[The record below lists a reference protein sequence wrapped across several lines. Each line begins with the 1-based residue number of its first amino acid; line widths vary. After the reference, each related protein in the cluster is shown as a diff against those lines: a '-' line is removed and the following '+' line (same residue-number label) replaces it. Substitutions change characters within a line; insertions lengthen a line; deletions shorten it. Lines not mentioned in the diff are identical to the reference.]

1 MSKLGYDL
9 PRDLKGMLT
18 MNLKIVSIVFSLILL
33 LGACSSKNGAGGL
46 NNVDQASDFGSI
58 SQSSLEYFTERVG
71 DTILFEVNKSSLQPE
86 TIEILQAQ
94 AVWLQQNSAIP
105 VTIEGHADEQGT
117 REYNLALGA
126 RRATSV
132 RNYLVSQG
140 ISESRLSIV
149 TYGKERPIEVCSM
162 EKCWSKN
169 RRSVTVVSGGLGS

>member
-1 MSKLGYDL
+1 MKSRIWLAFCFSIIILG
-9 PRDLKGMLT
+9 G
-18 MNLKIVSIVFSLILL
+18 
-33 LGACSSKNGAGGL
+33 CSSKDGLGGL
-46 NNVDQASDFGSI
+46 GGNASTSGFGDISESSI
-58 SQSSLEYFTERVG
+58 EYFTETVG
-71 DTILFEVNKSSLQPE
+71 DTILFEVNKSTLEPE
-86 TIEILQAQ
+86 TIINLQAQ
-94 AVWLQQNSAIP
+94 ARWLGQNSSIP
-105 VTIEGHADEQGT
+105 ITIEGHADEQGT

-140 ISESRLSIV
+140 IPEARLSIV

>member
-1 MSKLGYDL
+1 
-9 PRDLKGMLT
+9 
-18 MNLKIVSIVFSLILL
+18 MNLKIVLIVFSLLL
-33 LGACSSKNGAGGL
+33 MLGGCSSKNGLGGL
-46 NNVDQASDFGSI
+46 DGNDPTSSFGEI
-58 SQSSLEYFTERVG
+58 SQSSIEYFTESVG

-86 TIEILQAQ
+86 TIATLQDQ
-94 AVWLQQNSAIP
+94 AVWLQQNSSIP
-105 VTIEGHADEQGT
+105 ITIEGHADEQGT

>member
-1 MSKLGYDL
+1 MLY
-9 PRDLKGMLT
+9 PDLKRMFT
-18 MNLKIVSIVFSLILL
+18 MNVKILLIVFPLLLILN
-33 LGACSSKNGAGGL
+33 GCSSKNGVSSLGG
-46 NNVDQASDFGSI
+46 SDTINEFGEI
-58 SQSSLEYFTERVG
+58 SQSSIEYFTENVG
-71 DTILFEVNKSSLQPE
+71 DTILFEVNKSSLQPQ
-86 TIEILQAQ
+86 TIATLQAQ
-94 AVWLQQNSAIP
+94 AQWLQQNNTVPI
-105 VTIEGHADEQGT
+105 TIEGHADEQGT

-140 ISESRLSIV
+140 ISEARLSIV

>member
-1 MSKLGYDL
+1 MAHTPRALWKRKRSGFLCSCGDIGYEVHYKMQFGPGFGLGRCVGPAACVRQG
-9 PRDLKGMLT
+9 PRE
-18 MNLKIVSIVFSLILL
+18 
-33 LGACSSKNGAGGL
+33 
-46 NNVDQASDFGSI
+46 QA
-58 SQSSLEYFTERVG
+58 T
-71 DTILFEVNKSSLQPE
+71 
-86 TIEILQAQ
+86 
-94 AVWLQQNSAIP
+94 
-105 VTIEGHADEQGT
+105 HADEQGT

>member
-1 MSKLGYDL
+1 MLY
-9 PRDLKGMLT
+9 PDLKRMFT
-18 MNLKIVSIVFSLILL
+18 MNVKILLIVFTLLLILN
-33 LGACSSKNGAGGL
+33 GCSSKNGVSSLGG
-46 NNVDQASDFGSI
+46 SDTINEFGEI
-58 SQSSLEYFTERVG
+58 SQSSIEYFTENVG
-71 DTILFEVNKSSLQPE
+71 DTILFEVNKSSLQPQ
-86 TIEILQAQ
+86 TIATLQAQ
-94 AVWLQQNSAIP
+94 AQWLQQNSTVPI
-105 VTIEGHADEQGT
+105 TIEGHADEQGT

-140 ISESRLSIV
+140 ISEARLSIV

>member
-1 MSKLGYDL
+1 
-9 PRDLKGMLT
+9 
-18 MNLKIVSIVFSLILL
+18 MNLKIVLIVFSLLL
-33 LGACSSKNGAGGL
+33 MLGGCSNKNGLGNLDG
-46 NNVDQASDFGSI
+46 NDPTSSFGEI
-58 SQSSLEYFTERVG
+58 SQSSIEYFTESVG
-71 DTILFEVNKSSLQPE
+71 DTILFEVNKSSLQAE
-86 TIEILQAQ
+86 TIATLQAQ
-94 AVWLQQNSAIP
+94 AVWLQQNSSIP